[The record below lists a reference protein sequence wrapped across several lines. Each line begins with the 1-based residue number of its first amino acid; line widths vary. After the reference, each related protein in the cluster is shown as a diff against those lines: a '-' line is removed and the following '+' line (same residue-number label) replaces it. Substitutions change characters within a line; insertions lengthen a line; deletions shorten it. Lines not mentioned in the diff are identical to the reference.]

1 MKKIDSHTQLS
12 AKGLHKR
19 YGKRWVVRDVDLN
32 VNKGEIVGLLGPNGA
47 GKTTTFYMITGM
59 IKPTK
64 GDIFLDKNNITGR
77 AMYQR
82 SRSGIGYLSQEP
94 SIFSKLS
101 VEDNLRLVLE
111 MTNLNKDE
119 QAEKVEQLLDDLSI
133 QHIRKNKGSNLSGGE
148 RRRVEISRTLAIDP
162 DFILLDEPFAG
173 VDQIALQDIQTIVHS
188 LKERNIGVLI
198 TDHNVRETLSIT
210 DRSYLLFDGKILKSG
225 TSEFLA
231 NDDEARRLY
240 VGERFTL

>member
-1 MKKIDSHTQLS
+1 MRNNHHQLS

-19 YGKRWVVRDVDLN
+19 YGKRWVVRDVDLE
-32 VNKGEIVGLLGPNGA
+32 VKKGEIVGLLGPNGA

-59 IKPTK
+59 VKPTK
-64 GDIFLDKNNITGR
+64 GKIFLDENNITDR

-82 SRSGIGYLSQEP
+82 SRYGIGYLAQEP
-94 SIFSKLS
+94 SIFGKLS

-111 MTNLNKDE
+111 MTSLSKE
-119 QAEKVEQLLDDLSI
+119 AQVEKVEQLLDDLSI

-148 RRRVEISRTLAIDP
+148 RRRVEICRTLAVDP

-173 VDQIALQDIQTIVHS
+173 VDPIAVEDIQSIVHS
-188 LKERNIGVLI
+188 LKKRNIGILI

-231 NDDEARRLY
+231 NDEEARRLY
-240 VGERFTL
+240 LGEGFTL

>member
-111 MTNLNKDE
+111 MTNLDKDE

-173 VDQIALQDIQTIVHS
+173 VDPIAVEDIQTIVHS

-198 TDHNVRETLSIT
+198 TDHNVRETLKIVDKVYIVNEGAIFFEGSPENAVEDKKIKKF
-210 DRSYLLFDGKILKSG
+210 YLG
-225 TSEFLA
+225 SEFKL
-231 NDDEARRLY
+231 
-240 VGERFTL
+240 

>member
-1 MKKIDSHTQLS
+1 MKNSHQQLS
-12 AKGLHKR
+12 TKGLYKR
-19 YGKRWVVRDVDLN
+19 YGKRWVVRDIDLN

-59 IKPTK
+59 IKPTRGK
-64 GDIFLDKNNITGR
+64 IYLDENNITER

-94 SIFSKLS
+94 SIFGKLT

-111 MTNLNKDE
+111 MSNLSKDE
-119 QAEKVEQLLDDLSI
+119 QGQKVEKLLDDLSI
-133 QHIRKNKGSNLSGGE
+133 EHLRNNKGNNLSGGE

-173 VDQIALQDIQTIVHS
+173 VDPIAVEDIQSIVHS
-188 LKERNIGVLI
+188 LKERDIGVLI

-231 NDDEARRLY
+231 NDEEARRLY
-240 VGERFTL
+240 LGERFTL